1 MGNGVGMSDESERDA
16 EPEVLGDG
24 DIYIED
30 MPEFLEKFGAMAVQN
45 RDGQRFVLRK
55 DTLNWVNVE
64 TSVRRGPRS
73 AK

>member
-1 MGNGVGMSDESERDA
+1 MNDETERDA

-24 DIYIED
+24 DVYIED
-30 MPEFLEKFGAMAVQN
+30 MPEFLEKFGAIAVQN
-45 RDGQRFVLRK
+45 RDGGLFVLRK

-64 TSVRRGPRS
+64 KSVKRGPQS

>member
-1 MGNGVGMSDESERDA
+1 MSDEAEREA
-16 EPEVLGDG
+16 EPEVLSDG

-30 MPEFLEKFGAMAVQN
+30 MPEFLERFDAIACQN
-45 RDGQRFVLRK
+45 KDGQLFVLRK

-64 TSVRRGPRS
+64 TSVKRGPRS